1 MPEITVVDHTT
12 ITPELAREIVRLNEL
27 AWPDKEKNSEDEK
40 VQAVLN
46 DFKEP
51 VGPLTQRHRVFC
63 IMGPRKKI
71 LAKAS
76 IFPRLIGTPDG
87 DMVIMALA
95 SVTSAPRRRGEGL
108 GAKVVRAAFQ
118 QVDLGHFPLALFQT
132 TTPVKP
138 FYEKLGA
145 RKVTNKF
152 INTQGEDT
160 DANPWWDPEIMIY
173 PADANWPEGTIDL
186 KGKGY

>member
-1 MPEITVVDHTT
+1 MQSITVIDHTN
-12 ITPELAREIVRLNEL
+12 ITTDRAREIVRLNEL
-27 AWPDKEKNSEDEK
+27 AWPSKEEKPDEEK
-40 VQAVLN
+40 TQAVI
-46 DFKEP
+46 DEFKEP
-51 VGPLTQRHRVFC
+51 VGPLTQRRRVFC
-63 IMGPRKKI
+63 IMDHKKI

-95 SVTSAPRRRGEGL
+95 SVCSDPKRRGEGL
-108 GAKVVRAAFQ
+108 GAMVVRAAFQ

-145 RKVTNKF
+145 RKVTNTF
-152 INTQGEDT
+152 INSKAEDAG
-160 DANPWWDPEIMIY
+160 ANPWWDPEIMIY
-173 PADANWPEGTIDL
+173 PADANWPAGTIDL